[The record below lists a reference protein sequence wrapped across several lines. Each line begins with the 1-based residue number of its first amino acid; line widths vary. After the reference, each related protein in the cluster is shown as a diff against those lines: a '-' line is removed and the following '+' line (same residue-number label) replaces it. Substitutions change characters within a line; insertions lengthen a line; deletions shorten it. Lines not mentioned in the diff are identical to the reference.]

1 MKQRLQLRHSQRLRP
16 TPRLQQSLR
25 VLQCASLALR
35 HELSAVVEG
44 NPFLEHDHQ
53 SLNERSG
60 NTLVPASMLDMM
72 AANETLSERL
82 KQQLSIHHLDRLE
95 QIVTEGLIDCLD
107 ERGYLTDSFSDLQ
120 ETLALPTPLNE
131 DIFERCLQH
140 IQQLEPI
147 GVGARD
153 LRECLLLQLEAQRVT
168 PPAALDIAL
177 TIVSDHLP
185 LMAEPNYDT
194 LQKAIGVSNYE
205 LGLAT
210 DLVRKLN
217 PRPGTIEQTI
227 TPDLGPPDLIA
238 EQLTNGWHVRLHPA
252 NEHRLYLNENYWHDF
267 PSNLSSEA
275 QHFLKQQFRD
285 ARWWIRNLAF
295 RYHSVLGIGRAI
307 VEHQSDYLE
316 NRTAPLKPLTLQD
329 IATTLNIHASTVS
342 RAINQKT
349 ILAPRGMLSLKK
361 LFSGHVTVTNSDDI
375 SIAAVKDYIREM
387 IQCEQ
392 PETRLSDKD
401 IAQALDTRGIQIA
414 RRTVAKYRN
423 DLRILTASQ
432 RRKINAPALSKGTIA

>member
-1 MKQRLQLRHSQRLRP
+1 
-16 TPRLQQSLR
+16 
-25 VLQCASLALR
+25 
-35 HELSAVVEG
+35 
-44 NPFLEHDHQ
+44 
-53 SLNERSG
+53 
-60 NTLVPASMLDMM
+60 MLDMI

-95 QIVTEGLIDCLD
+95 QIVTEALIDCLD
-107 ERGYLTDSFSDLQ
+107 ERGYLADSFSDVQ
-120 ETLALPTPLNE
+120 KTLTLPTPFNE

-227 TPDLGPPDLIA
+227 TSDLGPPDLIA

-252 NEHRLYLNENYWHDF
+252 NEHRLYLNENYWQDF
-267 PSNLSSEA
+267 PSDLSSEA

-307 VEHQSDYLE
+307 VEHQSGYLE

-329 IATTLNIHASTVS
+329 IATILNIHASTVS

-349 ILAPRGMLSLKK
+349 ILTPRGILSLKK

-392 PETRLSDKD
+392 PGTRLSDKD
-401 IAQALDTRGIQIA
+401 IALALDTRGIQIA

>member
-25 VLQCASLALR
+25 ILQCASLALR
-35 HELSAVVEG
+35 NELSAVVEG
-44 NPFLEHDHQ
+44 NPFLEHDNQ

-60 NTLVPASMLDMM
+60 NTLVPVSMLDMM
-72 AANETLSERL
+72 AATETLSERL

-107 ERGYLTDSFSDLQ
+107 ERGYLADSFSDVQ
-120 ETLALPTPLNE
+120 ESLTLPTPLNE

-194 LQKAIGVSNYE
+194 LQKAIGVSSYE

-217 PRPGTIEQTI
+217 PRPGNIEQTI

-238 EQLTNGWHVRLHPA
+238 EQLTTGWHVRLHPA
-252 NEHRLYLNENYWHDF
+252 NEHRLYLNENYWQDF
-267 PSNLSSEA
+267 PSDLSSEA

-285 ARWWIRNLAF
+285 ARWWIHNLAF

-316 NRTAPLKPLTLQD
+316 TRTAPLKPLTLQD

-349 ILAPRGMLSLKK
+349 ILTPRGMLSLKK
-361 LFSGHVTVTNSDDI
+361 LFSGHVTVTNSADI
-375 SIAAVKDYIREM
+375 SIAAVKNYIREM

-392 PETRLSDKD
+392 PGTRLSDKD
-401 IAQALDTRGIQIA
+401 IALALDTRGIQIA

-432 RRKINAPALSKGTIA
+432 RRKINTSALSKGTIA